1 MSDLE
6 NQTRHVIGV
15 EETPDS
21 VIIEYAK
28 IHDDEGEEMEME
40 MEENAHYGDE
50 DEDEE
55 RGIDATFY
63 RSVRLRKDDKD
74 KTRFNVAFVS
84 EEPVLREFGYE
95 IIDQE
100 RMDTSFLE
108 SGRAPV
114 LFMHDAERVL
124 GVVES
129 VKRDGD
135 LKSRAV
141 IRLGTSTQLQRE
153 TLEQI
158 RNGILSNISIGYSIR
173 SMEEQDEKIEG
184 RSVYRVST
192 RIMEISVVS
201 VPADT
206 SVGVNRGRLIVNEPS
221 KQEVK
226 TMENTEAVEQV
237 SARDIEKA
245 LAERS
250 KTNKEILALAARHN
264 KRDLADQ
271 AIGRNTSLEEF
282 RGILLEHIES
292 KPLDSA
298 AEPVQKPVEEKR
310 TYSLLRAL
318 NAASRGDWSGAGFEA
333 EMNQEVALKRGKQ
346 PQGFYIPD
354 FAWRDYDPKMKRELT
369 VGTNAS
375 GGFFAPSVQLA
386 DEFVEA
392 LRARM
397 VLPGLGM
404 RIMSGLNTKIQIPK
418 ISAGAAA
425 AFVAESGDV
434 ADQTQTTAQITMVGR
449 TLGART
455 DVSRLLLLE
464 SDPSIEQIVR
474 DDLLAAVANKIE
486 DVAIEG
492 GASNEPTGITQ
503 TSGIGSVA
511 IGTNGGAPTWAAVTN
526 LVKEVEIDNAAIN
539 GDTLAFLTNPKVKS
553 KMANTVRVAS
563 TDSHMIL
570 NDPYTMLYGY
580 DIGITTNVP
589 SDLTKG
595 STSGSCSALIFG
607 DFSQLMMG
615 VFGGG
620 PDVLIDPYT
629 NSASGSVRIVVHQ
642 EIDIAV
648 RHAQSFAACLDLT
661 T

>member
-50 DEDEE
+50 EEDEE

-184 RSVYRVST
+184 RSVYRVAT

-226 TMENTEAVEQV
+226 
-237 SARDIEKA
+237 
-245 LAERS
+245 
-250 KTNKEILALAARHN
+250 
-264 KRDLADQ
+264 
-271 AIGRNTSLEEF
+271 
-282 RGILLEHIES
+282 
-292 KPLDSA
+292 
-298 AEPVQKPVEEKR
+298 
-310 TYSLLRAL
+310 
-318 NAASRGDWSGAGFEA
+318 
-333 EMNQEVALKRGKQ
+333 
-346 PQGFYIPD
+346 
-354 FAWRDYDPKMKRELT
+354 
-369 VGTNAS
+369 
-375 GGFFAPSVQLA
+375 
-386 DEFVEA
+386 
-392 LRARM
+392 
-397 VLPGLGM
+397 
-404 RIMSGLNTKIQIPK
+404 
-418 ISAGAAA
+418 
-425 AFVAESGDV
+425 
-434 ADQTQTTAQITMVGR
+434 
-449 TLGART
+449 
-455 DVSRLLLLE
+455 
-464 SDPSIEQIVR
+464 
-474 DDLLAAVANKIE
+474 
-486 DVAIEG
+486 
-492 GASNEPTGITQ
+492 
-503 TSGIGSVA
+503 
-511 IGTNGGAPTWAAVTN
+511 
-526 LVKEVEIDNAAIN
+526 
-539 GDTLAFLTNPKVKS
+539 
-553 KMANTVRVAS
+553 
-563 TDSHMIL
+563 
-570 NDPYTMLYGY
+570 
-580 DIGITTNVP
+580 
-589 SDLTKG
+589 
-595 STSGSCSALIFG
+595 
-607 DFSQLMMG
+607 
-615 VFGGG
+615 
-620 PDVLIDPYT
+620 
-629 NSASGSVRIVVHQ
+629 
-642 EIDIAV
+642 
-648 RHAQSFAACLDLT
+648 
-661 T
+661 